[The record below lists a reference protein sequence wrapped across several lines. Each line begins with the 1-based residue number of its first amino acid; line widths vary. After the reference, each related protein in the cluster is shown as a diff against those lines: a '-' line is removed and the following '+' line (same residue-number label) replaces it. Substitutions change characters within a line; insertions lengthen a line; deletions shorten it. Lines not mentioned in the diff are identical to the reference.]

1 MRRLQH
7 RRGCLPLT
15 WRNPSFAWTNREQS
29 ERAGTMSTNFR
40 ESEMDRPLY
49 QQDWSSSNDDG
60 GQWTRRSSPV
70 PQGNGHASMNRDMD
84 RLARALGWFSLG
96 LGFAQIAAPSKV
108 AQLIGVEN
116 DDETITVMRVLGAR
130 EIASGLGILTQ
141 PKPAPWLWA
150 RVGGD
155 AMDLAL
161 LRMALSSPRSD
172 RNRVAAATAA
182 VAGIAAVD
190 ALCSTRLTAEIDAG
204 GQTEAMPQSGDVHA
218 KAAITVN
225 APIAEVYA
233 FWEDFRNLPRFM
245 GNFASVEVSGDGTSR
260 WTLNAPAGITLN
272 LDVEIIGAT
281 ANQRI
286 AWQTVEGTTLNASGE
301 VRFRSAPGGRG
312 TEVVFDA
319 RFSPPGGE
327 LGKKI
332 AGFFAEAMGTKI
344 GSDLR
349 RFKQLVELGEIV
361 HSDDSVIP
369 GPNPAQP
376 PTTVPPGITQSA
388 AA

>member
-1 MRRLQH
+1 M
-7 RRGCLPLT
+7 
-15 WRNPSFAWTNREQS
+15 E
-29 ERAGTMSTNFR
+29 
-40 ESEMDRPLY
+40 
-49 QQDWSSSNDDG
+49 
-60 GQWTRRSSPV
+60 
-70 PQGNGHASMNRDMD
+70 
-84 RLARALGWFSLG
+84 RLARALGWLSLG
-96 LGFAQIAAPSKV
+96 LGFAQIAAPGKV
-108 AQLIGVEN
+108 AQLVGVDA
-116 DDETITVMRVLGAR
+116 DDETIAVMRVLGVR
-130 EIASGLGILTQ
+130 EIASGFGILTQ

-161 LRMALSSPRSD
+161 LRRALSSPRAD
-172 RNRVAAATAA
+172 HNRVAAATAA

-190 ALCSTRLTAEIDAG
+190 ALCGTRLTAEANTLD
-204 GQTEAMPQSGDVHA
+204 QTEAMPQSGEVHA

-233 FWEDFRNLPRFM
+233 FWEGFRNLPRFM
-245 GNFASVEVSGDGTSR
+245 GDFASVDVSSDRNSSWSLT
-260 WTLNAPAGITLN
+260 APAGITIN
-272 LDVEIIGAT
+272 WDVEIADAT
-281 ANQRI
+281 PNQRI
-286 AWQTVEGTTLNASGE
+286 TWQTAAGTTLVASGE

-319 RFSPPGGE
+319 RFNPPGGE

-332 AGFFAEAMGTKI
+332 AGVFAEALGAKI

-376 PTTVPPGITQSA
+376 PTTVPPGITQTA
-388 AA
+388 AV

>member
-1 MRRLQH
+1 
-7 RRGCLPLT
+7 
-15 WRNPSFAWTNREQS
+15 
-29 ERAGTMSTNFR
+29 MSTNFR

-60 GQWTRRSSPV
+60 DQWSRGSSPAS
-70 PQGNGHASMNRDMD
+70 QGNGHASINGDMD

-190 ALCSTRLTAEIDAG
+190 ALCSTRLTAEADAPH
-204 GQTEAMPQSGDVHA
+204 QEQAMPQGGDVHA

-233 FWEDFRNLPRFM
+233 FWDDFQNLPRFM
-245 GNFASVEVSGDGTSR
+245 GDFATVEVSSDRGSR
-260 WTLNAPAGITLN
+260 WTLTAPAGITLAW
-272 LDVEIIGAT
+272 DVEIT
-281 ANQRI
+281 DVTPNQRI
-286 AWQTVEGTTLNASGE
+286 AWQTAQGTALNAAGE
-301 VRFRSAPGGRG
+301 VRFRTAPGERG

-319 RFSPPGGE
+319 TFSPPGGE

-332 AGFFAEAMGTKI
+332 AGFFAEALGTKI

-376 PTTVPPGITQSA
+376 PATVPTGITQSVA
-388 AA
+388 TA

>member
-1 MRRLQH
+1 MNGPASQP
-7 RRGCLPLT
+7 G
-15 WRNPSFAWTNREQS
+15 QS
-29 ERAGTMSTNFR
+29 NWNQNGSPRSQPARAG
-40 ESEMDRPLY
+40 
-49 QQDWSSSNDDG
+49 SS
-60 GQWTRRSSPV
+60 
-70 PQGNGHASMNRDMD
+70 GNGHVQADAEME

-96 LGFAQIAAPSKV
+96 LGFAQIAAPGKV
-108 AQLIGVEN
+108 AQLVGVDDN
-116 DDETITVMRVLGAR
+116 DETIAVMRVLGAR

-161 LRMALSSPRSD
+161 LSRALSSPRAD
-172 RNRVAAATAA
+172 HNRVAVATAA

-190 ALCSTRLTAEIDAG
+190 ALCSTRLTAETDASD
-204 GQTEAMPQSGDVHA
+204 QLEATPQSGEVHA
-218 KAAITVN
+218 KSAITVN

-245 GNFASVEVSGDGTSR
+245 GDFAAVEVSGDRASR
-260 WTLNAPAGITLN
+260 WSLTAPAGITLN
-272 LDVEIIGAT
+272 WDVEIIDAT

-286 AWQTVEGTTLNASGE
+286 AWKTAEGTTLNASGD

-319 RFSPPGGE
+319 TFNPPGGD

-332 AGFFAEAMGTKI
+332 AGFFAEALGTKI

-376 PTTVPPGITQSA
+376 PTTVPPGVTQSA

>member
-1 MRRLQH
+1 
-7 RRGCLPLT
+7 
-15 WRNPSFAWTNREQS
+15 
-29 ERAGTMSTNFR
+29 
-40 ESEMDRPLY
+40 
-49 QQDWSSSNDDG
+49 
-60 GQWTRRSSPV
+60 
-70 PQGNGHASMNRDMD
+70 
-84 RLARALGWFSLG
+84 
-96 LGFAQIAAPSKV
+96 
-108 AQLIGVEN
+108 
-116 DDETITVMRVLGAR
+116 
-130 EIASGLGILTQ
+130 
-141 PKPAPWLWA
+141 
-150 RVGGD
+150 
-155 AMDLAL
+155 MDLAL
-161 LRMALSSPRSD
+161 LRRALTSPRAD
-172 RNRVAAATAA
+172 HNRVAAATAA

-190 ALCSTRLTAEIDAG
+190 ALCSTRLTAETDG
-204 GQTEAMPQSGDVHA
+204 GTQTQSMPQSGAVHA

-245 GNFASVEVSGDGTSR
+245 GDFASVEVSNDRTSR
-260 WTLNAPAGITLN
+260 WSLTAPAGITLDWN
-272 LDVEIIGAT
+272 VEITDAT

-286 AWQTVEGTTLNASGE
+286 AWQTAEGTTLDASGE

-319 RFSPPGGE
+319 TFNPPGGE
-327 LGKKI
+327 LGTKI
-332 AGFFAEAMGTKI
+332 AGFFAEALGTKI